1 MTAPRDDAANAMRDT
16 VMATVSSSVT
26 FALSAIAT
34 QRIGLILNVGCYG
47 GALGGA
53 LSAACASASAAASGH
68 AARETVNLY
77 SDDKSRRG
85 KRRSKSRRRSSW
97 NAAMGVD
104 EDEVAR
110 DVGVGLATFM
120 ALSRGNLGR
129 ILPSDVSRVGANAY
143 KSIAARGSD
152 YASEGQKKRCKSGLK
167 NLAVITAEARKARS
181 SATTCRRTRP
191 RSVAG
196 RARRRIEARP
206 RPDACSTSFAACL
219 CSVSILNVSRARRYR
234 ASPCAPA
241 RRNSSRTPSAL
252 GTPSSPAPP
261 SASRRCT
268 SGQSKP
274 GWTIKLSASTASC
287 AREPR
292 TNADSIGHS
301 KS

>member
-34 QRIGLILNVGCYG
+34 QRIGLIFNVGCYG

-152 YASEGQKKRCKSGLK
+152 YASEGQKKTLQKWFKKFGCHHCGSSKGKVIGDHMPPNKTAFGSG
-167 NLAVITAEARKARS
+167 ARAAANRGAS
-181 SATTCRRTRP
+181 TTRRVFNFIRGVP
-191 RSVAG
+191 LQRFYPQCES
-196 RARRRIEARP
+196 
-206 RPDACSTSFAACL
+206 C
-219 CSVSILNVSRARRYR
+219 
-234 ASPCAPA
+234 
-241 RRNSSRTPSAL
+241 SAL
-252 GTPSSPAPP
+252 
-261 SASRRCT
+261 
-268 SGQSKP
+268 QSIAVRTGATKLVSHAV
-274 GWTIKLSASTASC
+274 GVRYAVFAGAAVGVSTLHFGTIKTWVDDKVKRINGVVRA
-287 AREPR
+287 
-292 TNADSIGHS
+292 
-301 KS
+301 